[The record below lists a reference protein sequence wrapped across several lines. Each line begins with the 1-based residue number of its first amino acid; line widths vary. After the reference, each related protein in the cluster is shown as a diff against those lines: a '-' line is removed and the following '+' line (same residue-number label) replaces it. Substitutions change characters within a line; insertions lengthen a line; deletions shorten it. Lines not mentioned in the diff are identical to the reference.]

1 MRAGN
6 VAFWPLAARTRSRE
20 EKRPKGEEAPFFA
33 GYLEGLL
40 QVANGGKG
48 KEPEAAASDVRQTS
62 PAATATAARL
72 GDGERVPESVGRELP
87 GEETPRVGSNP
98 NIVLQAIDGN
108 ASAANGAI
116 AAAVTSQN
124 MGTVQTPGGITV
136 QAFTLIPTPGENGAG
151 YMVPDNLAGNGEGMG
166 PEQVSPQPSGQVTA
180 GGSPAWSLSVGE
192 VRESLFPEPST
203 SSALQVAKESP
214 RVNVTNVTEGSESPA
229 LPNGSSLPRALWA
242 PESSSSTGVRK
253 IRSTELQVEV
263 TAGATG
269 RKASVGD
276 SAAGSK
282 GRSVVLTALP
292 IGEKLPAFSVMTAS
306 RTEGTA
312 RLENLKELAA
322 RILSLARLENRDG
335 RQELELQLRPEG
347 LGKVRLHTVLA
358 DNRLSVQMLVETR
371 EAGRILQMSLPELRQ
386 VLQSQGL
393 QLDQLQVQVDQGY
406 GGSQQEYRGQGE
418 RYSAQLS
425 ISEEADIPAWDRVAL
440 SSSSLDY
447 FA

>member
-6 VAFWPLAARTRSRE
+6 VAFWPLAARTRPRE

-40 QVANGGKG
+40 QVANNGKG

-62 PAATATAARL
+62 PVATATAARP
-72 GDGERVPESVGRELP
+72 GDGERVPESGGKELP

-136 QAFTLIPTPGENGAG
+136 QAFTLITTPGENGAG
-151 YMVPDNLAGNGEGMG
+151 YMAPDNLVGNGEGMG
-166 PEQVSPQPSGQVTA
+166 PEQVSPRPSGQVTA
-180 GGSPAWSLSVGE
+180 GGYPAWSLPVGE
-192 VRESLFPEPST
+192 VRESLSPEPPT
-203 SSALQVAKESP
+203 SSALQVAKEYP
-214 RVNVTNVTEGSESPA
+214 RVNVTNVPEGSESQT
-229 LPNGSSLPRALWA
+229 LPNGSSLPQALWT
-242 PESSSSTGVRK
+242 PEGSSSTGIRE
-253 IRSTELQVEV
+253 IRSTELRVEA

-276 SAAGSK
+276 TVAGSK
-282 GRSVVLTALP
+282 GRLVVLTALP
-292 IGEKLPAFSVMTAS
+292 VGEKLPDFSAMTAGQ
-306 RTEGTA
+306 TEGTA

-406 GGSQQEYRGQGE
+406 GGRQQEYRG
-418 RYSAQLS
+418 R
-425 ISEEADIPAWDRVAL
+425 EEKSLADRGIPKGSDAGPLDLVTL
-440 SSSSLDY
+440 GTGFLDY